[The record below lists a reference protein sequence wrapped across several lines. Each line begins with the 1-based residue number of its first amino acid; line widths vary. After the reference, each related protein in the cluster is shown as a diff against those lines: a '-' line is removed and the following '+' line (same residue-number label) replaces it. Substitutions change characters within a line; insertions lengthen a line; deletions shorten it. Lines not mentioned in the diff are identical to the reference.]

1 MTFVL
6 GILLKIIVGI
16 ILLILLITGI
26 VVPIIL
32 GKWFT
37 DDLNGYY
44 EAERERKR
52 EEFYEKQRAKLKAY
66 RDEEKRRKGI
76 PIK

>member
-44 EAERERKR
+44 EAQRDFKRWELEDRLRE
-52 EEFYEKQRAKLKAY
+52 L